1 VENNFFL
8 CTVPIIQHESDVFV
22 STFPKKNRE
31 GEMQTHDAMKQQL
44 QKSGT
49 NGWEFI
55 DLLSDFHLIL
65 YLCDFLDFNNDIPK
79 ICRSVVDRTI
89 PVDDGY
95 KIIIASM
102 AGIDGGY

>member
-1 VENNFFL
+1 
-8 CTVPIIQHESDVFV
+8 
-22 STFPKKNRE
+22 
-31 GEMQTHDAMKQQL
+31 MQTHDAMKQQL